1 MNTSLYNKKATSIK
15 FLILVPEKDGLWKMN
30 GSKRKT
36 PELLYRLLERKI
48 TKILGV
54 DHDAKIAVKVK
65 YDKDTSNESLRS
77 SDINYLLY
85 TASCFL
91 EDYLSKEGLNRLY
104 KKYAKGN
111 LNSV

>member
-30 GSKRKT
+30 GSKRRT

-54 DHDAKIAVKVK
+54 DHDAKIVVKVK
-65 YDKDTSNESLRS
+65 YTNGTTNQTLRS
-77 SDINYLLY
+77 SDASYLLY
-85 TASCFL
+85 ATACFL
-91 EDYLSKEGLNRLY
+91 EDYLTIKGLNRLY
-104 KKYAKGN
+104 KKYN
-111 LNSV
+111 QS